1 MKVMLA
7 GLSLSPEV
15 SPMSVPGRVTE
26 SKLRFRGYSSG
37 CHLPQSDVRKAEWT
51 GRQVQI
57 QKTGLPVSTGK
68 GDKEAKS
75 SLSTPSSLTSELGCR
90 QLRRITNTATR
101 I

>member
-75 SLSTPSSLTSELGCR
+75 SLSTPVLTHF
-90 QLRRITNTATR
+90 
-101 I
+101 